1 HPYLPPARYGAKVA
15 DINSRDPGWHLLPSR
30 CCEEQ
35 FVVFSA
41 VQGKPKISLSGH
53 RNFVGFD
60 LGTHTALFANV
71 AQVGGK
77 PIADIDHGR
86 RQPLFAEKAS
96 HLNSRRGMEMPG
108 KIPNANLLPA

>member
-1 HPYLPPARYGAKVA
+1 GTTTDPLFPEVFPALRLQFLLEPIFVSHPYLPPAPYGAKVA
-15 DINSRDPGWHLLPSR
+15 DINSRDPGWHLLPNR
-30 CCEEQ
+30 CGKQQ
-35 FVVFSA
+35 FVIFSA

-77 PIADIDHGR
+77 PIADID
-86 RQPLFAEKAS
+86 
-96 HLNSRRGMEMPG
+96 
-108 KIPNANLLPA
+108 